1 LAASTV
7 DYGSKNTAIGAQALQ
22 IATSG
27 SLNTVLGYGAGSAI
41 LDGEKHTLIGAYTGN
56 SGGLDIRGSSNFVV
70 LSDGDANIRQVI
82 DSSGNVGIGTVTPTT
97 KLDVNG
103 GGAFTTATLSSN
115 LTLNGGTAN
124 GVLFLNSS
132 KVATSGSALTFDGTK
147 FGVGGNPASTGLD
160 TGVTQALIVSP
171 NSNFGAAATL
181 IADSVGRGLLVAD
194 QAKTTVGLIFV
205 GDSTVK
211 IGTNSNTPLA
221 FLMNGS
227 ERMRLTS
234 SGDLLVGT
242 TTTTANGGVVQV
254 SNGITFPATQVA
266 CSNANTL
273 DDYEE
278 GTVAGLTATPDS
290 GTVTLDASS
299 TIKYTKIGNRVFYNG
314 FILVSSVSSPSG
326 NIFFTGSFP
335 SAGPTT
341 AGSVASI
348 ANFNSYT
355 GFELTIRVQNTQSVF
370 YLQKTPAA
378 TGNLEAAAS
387 LLKAGSTFEF
397 QIAVPV

>member
-1 LAASTV
+1 MNSIRV
-7 DYGSKNTAIGAQALQ
+7 NR
-22 IATSG
+22 
-27 SLNTVLGYGAGSAI
+27 
-41 LDGEKHTLIGAYTGN
+41 LDAFAN
-56 SGGLDIRGSSNFVV
+56 SSMEFFTR
-70 LSDGDANIRQVI
+70 
-82 DSSGNVGIGTVTPTT
+82 
-97 KLDVNG
+97 G
-103 GGAFTTATLSSN
+103 GGPSQRRYFI
-115 LTLNGGTAN
+115 GQ
-124 GVLFLNSS
+124 
-132 KVATSGSALTFDGTK
+132 DGTSIW
-147 FGVGGNPASTGLD
+147 STG
-160 TGVTQALIVSP
+160 
-171 NSNFGAAATL
+171 
-181 IADSVGRGLLVAD
+181 
-194 QAKTTVGLIFV
+194 
-205 GDSTVK
+205 
-211 IGTNSNTPLA
+211 
-221 FLMNGS
+221 GS
-227 ERMRLTS
+227 ERMRISDDGTFRVKGAGTAGSTDAVQFSGSAPASAMSLDS
-234 SGDLLVGT
+234 SGRLLIGITSNLSGGLVQTSINGTGTSFLTNSAVYSALSTVAGREMPMIYASDSVNSGLISSLSGNMAFFTQATERMRLDSSGNLLVGT

-254 SNGITFPATQVA
+254 SNGITFPATQNA
-266 CSNANTL
+266 SSNANTL